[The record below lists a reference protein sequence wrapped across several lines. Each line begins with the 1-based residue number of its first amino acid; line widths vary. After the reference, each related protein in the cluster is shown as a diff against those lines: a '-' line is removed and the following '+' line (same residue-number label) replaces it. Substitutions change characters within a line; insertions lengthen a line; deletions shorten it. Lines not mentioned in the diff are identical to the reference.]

1 MQGKIF
7 LFQSRLS
14 PLGVG
19 RYLEQIIIVKR
30 GLIYLKS
37 IKPRNNRVERWN
49 CVDVVLLET
58 MNADALDEQDF
69 DEGVRKAFASE
80 EGQAIL
86 KKFAEHYTTA
96 ARK

>member
-1 MQGKIF
+1 M
-7 LFQSRLS
+7 
-14 PLGVG
+14 
-19 RYLEQIIIVKR
+19 EQIIIVKR

-37 IKPRNNRVERWN
+37 IKPGKNRVERGN
-49 CVDVVLLET
+49 RVDMVLLET
-58 MNADALDEQDF
+58 MIADALDEQDF
-69 DEGVRKAFASE
+69 DEGVCKAFASE